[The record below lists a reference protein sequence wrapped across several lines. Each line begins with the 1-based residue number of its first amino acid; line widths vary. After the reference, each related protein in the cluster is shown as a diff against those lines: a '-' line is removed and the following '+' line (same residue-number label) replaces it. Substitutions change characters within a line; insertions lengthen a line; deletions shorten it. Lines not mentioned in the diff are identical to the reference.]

1 VSSTHPGLTPDQPFV
16 RDFATHVGR
25 RVPAALEHDLA
36 GHPAFS
42 LDALAELATRL
53 GSESVSVD
61 TAVKP
66 LVGSAVP
73 GHDLEAATI
82 ADRIRGLATSDAWF
96 TLLNIEQD
104 PAYASLVDDVV
115 EGLAIGSGT
124 RPGAL
129 RRRMGFV
136 FASSPGSVTPA
147 HFDIEHSLLLQ
158 LDGHRRIGLGAFASP
173 ADREQ
178 EVRRYWSGSFG
189 RLETMPVAGDE
200 IELRPGTGVYIPP
213 YHPHWVTNG
222 DATSVSLTVT
232 FFERSNEEES
242 IVQALNERLRRL
254 RLDPRPYRGTGS
266 DRIKVAAVR
275 TARLLRRNPAPASSG
290 SR

>member
-16 RDFATHVGR
+16 RDFATHVDR
-25 RVPAALEHDLA
+25 RIPAALTHDLA
-36 GHPAFS
+36 GHPAFT
-42 LDALAELATRL
+42 LEALAELATRL
-53 GSESVSVD
+53 GGDSVSVD

-66 LVGSAVP
+66 LVGSTVP
-73 GHDLEAATI
+73 SHDLEAAAI
-82 ADRIRGLATSDAWF
+82 ADRIRSLATSDAWF
-96 TLLNIEQD
+96 TLLNVERD
-104 PAYASLVDDVV
+104 PAYGTLVDDVLD
-115 EGLAIGSGT
+115 GLAIGSGT
-124 RPGAL
+124 RPATL

-147 HFDIEHSLLLQ
+147 HIDIEHSLLLQ
-158 LDGHRRIGLGAFASP
+158 LAGHRRIGLGAFASP

-189 RLETMPVAGDE
+189 RLETMPVAEQELD
-200 IELRPGTGVYIPP
+200 LRPGTGVYIPP

-232 FFERSNEEES
+232 FFERSNDDES
-242 IVQALNERLRRL
+242 LVQVLNQRLRRL
-254 RLDPRPYRGTGS
+254 GLDPHPYRGVGR
-266 DRIKVAAVR
+266 DRLKVAAAR
-275 TARLLRRNPAPASSG
+275 TARLLRGDPAPSSG